1 MRTAIATFIGV
12 AFLSFGAANVAAAP
26 QVKTK
31 ICGQIKHGP
40 SARYTS
46 LVTHKKLSGTTWT
59 VFSTG
64 VSCSSAMGASPKILK
79 WWAHAKIDASAQ
91 IGMFSCTKESD
102 GHGSAGTAGCK
113 APHGLD
119 NIELIMTGNL
129 TVAQLKKMFFI
140 GP

>member
-1 MRTAIATFIGV
+1 MRAAIAILVGV
-12 AFLSFGAANVAAAP
+12 ALVSFGAANVSAAP

-40 SARYTS
+40 YARYTS
-46 LVTHKKLSGTTWT
+46 LVSHKKLSGTTWT

-64 VSCSSAMGASPKILK
+64 VSCSATMTAAPKILK
-79 WWAHAKIDASAQ
+79 WWAHAKIDSSSQ

-102 GHGSAGTAGCK
+102 GRGSAGSAGCK

-129 TVAQLKKMFFI
+129 TIAQLKKMFFI